1 MFGENFAFHDDA
13 DKEYI
18 GMERDFKSFMQ
29 AAEEASIS
37 RYYGGI
43 HYLESLDKGQEV
55 GKKVA
60 AHVLKTVN

>member
-1 MFGENFAFHDDA
+1 
-13 DKEYI
+13 
-18 GMERDFKSFMQ
+18 MQ

-43 HYLESLDKGQEV
+43 HYRESLDKGLEV

-60 AHVLKTVN
+60 GHVLKTAN